1 MPAFIAR
8 KLIVDDRNEL
18 FNAQGMK
25 DVQYSSDLLKVR
37 QYAAEIL
44 VGCREQFL
52 EENLLEQQL
61 SELIKNAIK
70 HGNRSDPE
78 KKIRVWYDLRNRAR
92 FIVED
97 EGEGF
102 TNLESWNDF
111 FMLRQKALYEQ
122 DFDTFLTLASYR
134 GPHSDDT
141 DGGNSLIT
149 ALEYWNGG
157 MIYNGKKNK
166 VGVIRW
172 FSSPEH
178 AS

>member
-1 MPAFIAR
+1 MQSFIAR

-25 DVQYSSDLLKVR
+25 LVEYPSDLTRVR
-37 QYAAEIL
+37 EYAAAIL
-44 VGCREQFL
+44 VGCKEQFL

-70 HGNRSDPE
+70 HGNHSDPART
-78 KKIRVWYDLRNRAR
+78 IRVWYDLRSRVR

-97 EGEGF
+97 QGEGF

-111 FMLRQKALYEQ
+111 FMKRQKALHDL

-134 GPHSDDT
+134 GPHSDDS
-141 DGGNSLIT
+141 DGGNSLVT

-157 MIYNGKKNK
+157 MFYNGKKNK

-172 FSSPEH
+172 FSYPDAPS
-178 AS
+178 

>member
-1 MPAFIAR
+1 MSMFIAR
-8 KLIVDDRNEL
+8 KLIVDDGNEL

-25 DVQYSSDLLKVR
+25 FVQYPSDLSRVR
-37 QYAAEIL
+37 QYSAEIL
-44 VGCREQFL
+44 RECSEAFR

-70 HGNRSDPE
+70 HGNHCDVSKSVR
-78 KKIRVWYDLRNRAR
+78 IWYDLRNRAR

-97 EGEGF
+97 EGAGF
-102 TNLESWNDF
+102 ENIEDWNEF
-111 FMLRQKALYEQ
+111 FRQRQKALYEQ
-122 DFDTFLTLASYR
+122 DFDAFLALANYR
-134 GPHSDDT
+134 GPHSDES

-157 MIYNGKKNK
+157 IIYNGKKNK

-172 FSSPEH
+172 FSFPV
-178 AS
+178 

>member
-1 MPAFIAR
+1 MVFIAR
-8 KLIVDDRNEL
+8 KLIVDERNEL

-25 DVQYSSDLLKVR
+25 SVEYSSDLSKVR
-37 QYAAEIL
+37 LYAAEIL
-44 VGCREQFL
+44 QGCDEMFL

-61 SELIKNAIK
+61 SELIKNAVK
-70 HGNRSDPE
+70 HGNKCNPE
-78 KKIRVWYDLRNRAR
+78 RKIRVWYDLRNRAR

-97 EGEGF
+97 EGQGF

-122 DFDTFLTLASYR
+122 DFDAFLTLANYR
-134 GPHSDDT
+134 GPESDET
-141 DGGNSLIT
+141 DGGNSLIS

-157 MIYNGKKNK
+157 IIYNGKKNK

-172 FSSPEH
+172 FSHSL
-178 AS
+178 